1 MKASFIPEY
10 SNPFTLMHSQVA
22 LNAKGHLRI
31 QKIGGI
37 DDLSL
42 TFQPGVTV
50 LAGRNATNR
59 TSILRAIMAAFGSDD
74 VSVKG
79 DADTGKVELELGDQT
94 YSRTLTQTS
103 DSIRFSGD
111 PHPVDTTITETFAF
125 LLETNDARQ
134 AVLSQQNLRDVIM
147 RPVNTHEI
155 EAEISQLKTERANV
169 ESEIDEI
176 ESLKGDLPE
185 LEQKR
190 TSLETE
196 IEETRTQLEAKRDE
210 LDELDGDVE
219 EKQEQNEKLEAK
231 LDEIRSTRSELEEV
245 RYDLE
250 TEQETL
256 KTLANERTE
265 LESEL
270 EEFESVSSDRQS
282 ELGNRIDRLRRNKQ
296 QVEREVTEIQNVIQF
311 NEEMLEGDA
320 TLLDQI
326 RDQSEEQGA
335 LTDELLEGDETI
347 SCWTCG
353 TEVDTD
359 EIEQTLDTLRELSR
373 QQVQEQNDL
382 EEEIRELKSEKRS
395 LDQQQQRRE
404 KLERKLDRT
413 NAEITETESNIDRL
427 KDRRDELRAEI
438 EDLEA
443 EIDELEDDSYSEILD
458 VNKEINELEYE
469 LGRLESDLDRVTAE
483 IDEIESRIDDLSDR
497 EARLERINS
506 ELEELRTKVE
516 EIETTAIEEFN
527 ENMDSILDIL
537 EYRNIERIWLERIET
552 EVREGRE
559 KVTKSTFELHVV
571 RRTDSG
577 IVYEDSVNHLSESE
591 REVTGLVFALA
602 GYLAHDL
609 HEKSPIMLLDSV
621 EAIDSERI
629 ATLVEF
635 FSQYSEYLI
644 VALLEEDANALS
656 EEYQQISTVDI
667 ES

>member
-190 TSLETE
+190 TSLKTE

-256 KTLANERTE
+256 KTLANERT
-265 LESEL
+265 SRA
-270 EEFESVSSDRQS
+270 SR
-282 ELGNRIDRLRRNKQ
+282 RIGSRNS
-296 QVEREVTEIQNVIQF
+296 
-311 NEEMLEGDA
+311 A
-320 TLLDQI
+320 TG
-326 RDQSEEQGA
+326 STGSA
-335 LTDELLEGDETI
+335 
-347 SCWTCG
+347 G
-353 TEVDTD
+353 TN
-359 EIEQTLDTLRELSR
+359 SR
-373 QQVQEQNDL
+373 
-382 EEEIRELKSEKRS
+382 
-395 LDQQQQRRE
+395 
-404 KLERKLDRT
+404 
-413 NAEITETESNIDRL
+413 
-427 KDRRDELRAEI
+427 
-438 EDLEA
+438 
-443 EIDELEDDSYSEILD
+443 
-458 VNKEINELEYE
+458 
-469 LGRLESDLDRVTAE
+469 
-483 IDEIESRIDDLSDR
+483 
-497 EARLERINS
+497 
-506 ELEELRTKVE
+506 
-516 EIETTAIEEFN
+516 
-527 ENMDSILDIL
+527 
-537 EYRNIERIWLERIET
+537 W
-552 EVREGRE
+552 
-559 KVTKSTFELHVV
+559 
-571 RRTDSG
+571 
-577 IVYEDSVNHLSESE
+577 SE
-591 REVTGLVFALA
+591 R
-602 GYLAHDL
+602 
-609 HEKSPIMLLDSV
+609 
-621 EAIDSERI
+621 
-629 ATLVEF
+629 
-635 FSQYSEYLI
+635 
-644 VALLEEDANALS
+644 
-656 EEYQQISTVDI
+656 
-667 ES
+667 